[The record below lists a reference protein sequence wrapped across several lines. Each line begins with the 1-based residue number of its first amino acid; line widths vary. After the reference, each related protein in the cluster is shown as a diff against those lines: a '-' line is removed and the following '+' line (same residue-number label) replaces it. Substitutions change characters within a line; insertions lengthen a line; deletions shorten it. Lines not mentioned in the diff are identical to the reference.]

1 MELTKGR
8 HKIFIEGNNII
19 KNNLSNEI
27 KSVEKIFESQLKK
40 IMKENPNKIIKIINK
55 TQEISQNKNSFT
67 FEISFEV
74 EVENIPMTNITFK
87 GIQLNEIELE
97 VFNEIKN
104 KYRRDEEVYFWF
116 EKYLHDVGKL

>member
-67 FEISFEV
+67 FESSFEV

-104 KYRRDEEVYFWF
+104 KYRRDEEVCFWF

>member
-55 TQEISQNKNSFT
+55 TQEISQNKNLFT
-67 FEISFEV
+67 FGISFEV

-87 GIQLNEIELE
+87 GIQLNKIELE
-97 VFNEIKN
+97 VFTELKN
-104 KYRRDEEVYFWF
+104 KCRSDEEVYFWF
-116 EKYLHDVGKL
+116 EKHLHDVGKL

>member
-1 MELTKGR
+1 MNLKKDKNRTEKEQ
-8 HKIFIEGNNII
+8 KII
-19 KNNLSNEI
+19 KN
-27 KSVEKIFESQLKK
+27 
-40 IMKENPNKIIKIINK
+40 INK

-87 GIQLNEIELE
+87 EIQLNEIELE

-104 KYRRDEEVYFWF
+104 KCRSDEEVCF
-116 EKYLHDVGKL
+116 